1 MALKSATSAS
11 GQDGKDDFVILG
23 KISGVY
29 GLRGWVKVYAETRER
44 TDILEF
50 DRWYLRRADGW
61 QAVKV
66 IEGRAQAKGVIDQL
80 EGNDFSGFCQRPT
93 ESGG

>member
-11 GQDGKDDFVILG
+11 GQDGNDDFVILG

-44 TDILEF
+44 TDILAF
-50 DRWYLRRADGW
+50 DRWYLRRPDGW

-66 IEGRAQAKGVIDQL
+66 IEGRAQAKGVIVQDRK
-80 EGNDFSGFCQRPT
+80 SVV
-93 ESGG
+93 

>member
-1 MALKSATSAS
+1 MKSATSAS
-11 GQDGKDDFVILG
+11 GQDGTGDFVILG

-50 DRWYLRRADGW
+50 DRWYLRRPDGW

-66 IEGRAQAKGVIDQL
+66 IEDGRRPKGSSPSWR
-80 EGNDFSGFCQRPT
+80 E
-93 ESGG
+93 